1 MSRVHKPRSL
11 FPFYA
16 FIATIIAAAV
26 LIALPAFG

>member
-1 MSRVHKPRSL
+1 MSHPKPRSL

-26 LIALPAFG
+26 LIALPAFS